1 MLKSLEQDILNNIST
16 NACCCNAFL
25 NAIISITKEHIDEN
39 CLIVNCP
46 LFLQDKFCSMLK
58 QIAPNLT
65 FTPHNQGLLIQG
77 KSLIE
82 MLTDLEIIN
91 FNNGTVELNNDYSEN
106 LLINECCKISYLK
119 GVFLCVGKLY
129 YNNDSL
135 AKSNGYN
142 LELIFKD
149 YQLANNILKLMKSL
163 NLNLKLTKR
172 GHNIVL
178 YSKDSQILVEF
189 LVKLGAVNTAFELQN
204 NLVIR
209 EIRNDAN
216 RKGNCFD
223 ANLNKTIN
231 ASVEQVKA
239 IDYIINNYGLD
250 YLNDSLREIALL
262 RLANP
267 ESTLSELQK
276 LYSTNITR
284 AGIKYK
290 LDKILA
296 IYKQIKK

>member
-1 MLKSLEQDILNNIST
+1 M
-16 NACCCNAFL
+16 
-25 NAIISITKEHIDEN
+25 
-39 CLIVNCP
+39 
-46 LFLQDKFCSMLK
+46 
-58 QIAPNLT
+58 
-65 FTPHNQGLLIQG
+65 
-77 KSLIE
+77 
-82 MLTDLEIIN
+82 
-91 FNNGTVELNNDYSEN
+91 
-106 LLINECCKISYLK
+106 
-119 GVFLCVGKLY
+119 CVGKLY